1 MFTFIFGVMI
11 IFIIL
16 AFEILRFV
24 LKLFGIEIPSLF
36 SYKTRRMT
44 QEEEEWYFMQQ
55 YREENKNKK

>member
-11 IFIIL
+11 ILIIL
-16 AFEILRFV
+16 AFEILRLV

-36 SYKTRRMT
+36 SCKTRRMT